1 VIRDLTLAH
10 DAAGFPVV
18 SWSEHRS
25 AGSVAGP
32 GTQKIECRIVKD
44 ASTGILLLCFRGRT
58 RGRPFE
64 FARPWER
71 LAAFAFT
78 SAVHRHESPAEHRQR
93 ELLVR
98 KPHLKALWGD
108 GGQALYADFAGSV
121 TVDVSCPEISQVEQE
136 QLHYLLEREF
146 VSLRNDYVA
155 ARQLEGFR
163 WPINNDQIEAV
174 AFFFPP
180 GANPRTYNL
189 SGPDTYDN
197 QQENNIEVK
206 LTQQLLKE
214 TEYLPAVNFLIGYNR
229 ASWDVQVQNLNG
241 EITGPISSG
250 QPGFN
255 LAQTIYTR
263 SPPTRSTAREA
274 TT

>member
-1 VIRDLTLAH
+1 MIRDLTLAH

-163 WPINNDQIEAV
+163 WPINNDQIE
-174 AFFFPP
+174 
-180 GANPRTYNL
+180 TYN
-189 SGPDTYDN
+189 PDR
-197 QQENNIEVK
+197 QGWSSEAGVK
-206 LTQQLLKE
+206 SWHDLAATAIA
-214 TEYLPAVNFLIGYNR
+214 AVVVFG
-229 ASWDVQVQNLNG
+229 G
-241 EITGPISSG
+241 
-250 QPGFN
+250 
-255 LAQTIYTR
+255 LALVFHLVG
-263 SPPTRSTAREA
+263 AW
-274 TT
+274 